1 MTMRGRN
8 PLRIGIDL
16 GGTKIEAA
24 LVTAAGDVV
33 WRERCP
39 TPRQDYRGTI
49 EAIAGLV
56 ARAEQ
61 AAGRRCTVGLGTPG
75 SVSPATGLMRNCNS
89 TVLNGQPLREDLQ
102 ARLGRAVRLA
112 NDANCLAVSEAVDGA
127 AVGYA
132 LVFGVI
138 LGTGVG
144 GGIALQGRPWPGAN
158 GIAGEWG
165 HDPLPWPDDSEL
177 PGPTCWCGK
186 RGCLETWLSGPALG
200 AAHESA
206 GGGSRSAEQIARAA
220 LQGDALAGEVMARWY
235 HRLARGLAAVI
246 NLLDPQ
252 VIVVGGGLSRIDG
265 LYQAVPRL
273 WRGYVFADAV
283 TTRLV
288 PAAHGD
294 ASGVRGAAWLWN
306 DTA

>member
-1 MTMRGRN
+1 MTVRGKC

-24 LVTAAGDVV
+24 LVTAGGDVV

-39 TPRQDYRGTI
+39 TPKHDYPGTV

-61 AAGRRCTVGLGTPG
+61 AAGGRCPVGVGTPG

-102 ARLGRAVRLA
+102 ARLGRIVRLA
-112 NDANCLAVSEAVDGA
+112 NDADCLAVSEAVDGA
-127 AVGYA
+127 AAGSA
-132 LVFGVI
+132 LTFGVI

-144 GGIALQGRPWPGAN
+144 GGIALQGRPWQGAN

-165 HDPLPWPDDSEL
+165 HNPLPWPDDGEL
-177 PGPTCWCGK
+177 PGPECWCGK

-200 AAHESA
+200 SAYESA
-206 GGGSRSAEQIARAA
+206 GGGSCSAEQLVRVAR
-220 LQGDALAGEVMARWY
+220 QGDVLADAVIGHWY

-252 VIVVGGGLSRIDG
+252 VIVLGGGLSQIDG

-273 WRGYVFADAV
+273 WGEYVFADDV

-288 PAAHGD
+288 RAAYGD
-294 ASGVRGAAWLWN
+294 ASGVRGAAWLWG
-306 DTA
+306 DPP